1 MKMYC
6 FLCPLILFMALGWTP
21 GVFATDGDIEL
32 TIDRHSRIARP
43 YDIEIGETE
52 GGVVVSG
59 KLRKVLANP
68 VRRLTGRVK
77 VELLDHNGRVIEAH
91 YAKPERLTM
100 ARYSRF
106 ERFRVTIE
114 PLPAWIGEIRIGY
127 Y

>member
-6 FLCPLILFMALGWTP
+6 FLCPLVLFMALGWIP
-21 GVFATDGDIEL
+21 GVLAADGNIELATDL
-32 TIDRHSRIARP
+32 HSRIARP
-43 YDIEIGETE
+43 YDVEIRATE

-68 VRRLTGRVK
+68 VRRLSGRVQ
-77 VELLDHNGRVIEAH
+77 VELLDHNGRVIGVR

-100 ARYSRF
+100 MRYSHF

-114 PLPAWIGEIRIGY
+114 PLPESTREIRIGY
-127 Y
+127 H